1 MLAHL
6 LARCPASLMGA
17 ELLASVCCTCYA
29 HCAHYTHYSHCTNYA
44 HCAHYTYYTF

>member
-17 ELLASVCCTCYA
+17 ELLASVCCTYYA
-29 HCAHYTHYSHCTNYA
+29 HCAHYSHCTNYA
-44 HCAHYTYYTF
+44 HCAHYTYDTF